1 MFSKIL
7 TLRFPKT
14 EAQNSVVCL
23 LTKNFDLLFNILH
36 AKILPRKEGL
46 MVLELSGTKKNFNEG
61 VEYLKQQGVKVQD
74 ASQDVQKDEEI
85 CVHCGACTAV
95 CPTGALAVNR
105 PEMDVVFDKEK
116 CSACQLCVPTCPL
129 RAMSAESTTELF
141 FNETNNSNSN

>member
-46 MVLELSGTKKNFNEG
+46 MVLELSGTKKNFNAG

-105 PEMDVVFDKEK
+105 PEMDVIFDKEK

-129 RAMSAESTTELF
+129 RAMSAQSTTELF